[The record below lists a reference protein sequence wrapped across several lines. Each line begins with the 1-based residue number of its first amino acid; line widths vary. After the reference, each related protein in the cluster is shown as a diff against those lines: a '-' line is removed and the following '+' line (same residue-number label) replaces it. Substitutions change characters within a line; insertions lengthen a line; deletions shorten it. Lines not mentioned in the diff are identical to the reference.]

1 MDREDLTELKYR
13 QLQKIAK
20 ANGLKANLPKEG
32 LINAIIKYR
41 SETAGSEG
49 PVNNVQKDTSSISST
64 DAETTISSQSSCS
77 EAEQPDAESDVG
89 ETKKL
94 NETFEVLESSIL
106 TNDEDVMKPKN
117 KSISEFSTPPLLNA
131 SDRFEQFFGLEDE
144 HIPLFSSGASPKQYT
159 HKHDKSKG
167 ATPSSSILI
176 NGSINVEPPLQ
187 MKKEPKIDVFTRLS
201 SVPIRR
207 NSSVLS
213 CTPNVSTKTPRP
225 AKSAL
230 KG

>member
-41 SETAGSEG
+41 SETAGSED
-49 PVNNVQKDTSSISST
+49 PVSNIQKDTSSISST

-77 EAEQPDAESDVG
+77 EAEQADAEGDGG

-94 NETFEVLESSIL
+94 NETFEVMESSIL

-144 HIPLFSSGASPKQYT
+144 HIPLFSSGTSPKQYT

-167 ATPSSSILI
+167 STPSSSILI
-176 NGSINVEPPLQ
+176 NSSINEAPFEIQ
-187 MKKEPKIDVFTRLS
+187 KEPKIDVFTRLS
-201 SVPIRR
+201 SVSIKR
-207 NSSVLS
+207 NSSVTTY
-213 CTPNVSTKTPRP
+213 TPNVSTKTPRP